1 MVKFYI
7 PLHTAAINFKKQ
19 FLSKLVLLSAA
30 IALQTTVHAQCTPP
44 PAPVVTPNPAV
55 VCSNNGPIRLVVQPT
70 TTSQFC
76 SGPVNIAVPD
86 NNVAGA
92 SSSIAVSGLPL
103 NCTITGLAVT
113 INMTHTW
120 VGDMVF
126 VLKAPNGNV
135 INLDYFLSGTGA
147 TGTGTGNTT
156 GFVNTVI
163 SSTATTALSG
173 GTNPWTGT
181 FKPDMAGA
189 TFYPP
194 AGPTGYYPTTITW
207 SSLYSVPNSNWTLAF
222 YDGVTGETGTLNSWC
237 LNFTYTCA
245 NISVA
250 APAIWSPAAGL
261 YLDPACA
268 VPYVPGTPTDTV
280 YARPFPPGTYTYQVT
295 HNSLSTPPCT
305 SLPTAVTVT
314 STVINPITTQPA
326 NQKVCLGNDAQFS
339 VAATGTGLTYQWQ
352 VSLDGGA
359 TYANIV
365 NAGVYSG
372 ATTASLTITKPPLS
386 MNGLRYR
393 VFVNGSSTCAAVLSN
408 PALLTV
414 NAKPTIS
421 FYSHPYHLLLPGLST
436 TLTSVLT
443 PPNSAASYA
452 WWYNGAVLPG
462 ATADTLL
469 VDFAHIGLYQ
479 VSVTD
484 TNGCTN
490 ISDSAS
496 IRDSTLGKM
505 FIYPN
510 PAGGQFQ
517 VRYYSESNTPT
528 PRTLNLYNNN
538 GVKILT
544 KAYTQTISY
553 QRVDID
559 IRRNGK
565 GMYWVEL
572 LDKNGKRISIKKVMV
587 Q

>member
-1 MVKFYI
+1 MVKLYT
-7 PLHTAAINFKKQ
+7 PLHTAADNFKKQ
-19 FLSKLVLLSAA
+19 FLSTLVLLIAA
-30 IALQTTVHAQCTPP
+30 IAFHASIHAQCTPP
-44 PAPVVTPNPAV
+44 PAPFVTPNPAV
-55 VCSNNGPIRLVVQPT
+55 VCSNNGPIRLVVLPT
-70 TTSQFC
+70 ATSQFC
-76 SGPVNIAVPD
+76 SGPVNVAVPD

-103 NCTITGLAVT
+103 NCTIASLAVT
-113 INMTHTW
+113 INMAHTRI
-120 VGDMVF
+120 GDIVF
-126 VLKAPNGNV
+126 VLKAPNGMI
-135 INLDYFLSGTGA
+135 INLDYRLSGTGGS
-147 TGTGTGNTT
+147 GTTT
-156 GFVNTVI
+156 GFANTVI
-163 SSTATTALSG
+163 SSIGTNLLSG
-173 GTNPWTGT
+173 GSNPWTGT
-181 FKPDMAGA
+181 FKADLAGA
-189 TFYPP
+189 AVTPP
-194 AGPTGYYPTTITW
+194 PGPTGYMPTATVW
-207 SSLYSVPNSNWTLAF
+207 SQLYSVPNGNWTLAF
-222 YDGVTGETGTLNSWC
+222 YDGITGETGTLNSWC
-237 LNFTYTCA
+237 LDFTYACPNTS
-245 NISVA
+245 IV
-250 APAIWSPAAGL
+250 APAIWSPATGL
-261 YLDPACA
+261 YMDPACTI
-268 VPYVPGTPTDTV
+268 PYVPGTPRDTV

-305 SLPTAVTVT
+305 SLPTTVTVT
-314 STVINPITTQPA
+314 STVINPITTQPTD
-326 NQKVCLGNDAQFS
+326 QKICLGNDAQFS

-359 TYANIV
+359 TYSNIV
-365 NAGVYSG
+365 NSGVYSG
-372 ATTASLTITKPPLS
+372 ATSAALTITQPPLS
-386 MNGLRYR
+386 MSGFRYR
-393 VFVNGSSTCAAVLSN
+393 VFVNGSSTCAPSLSN
-408 PALLTV
+408 TALLTV
-414 NAKPTIS
+414 NKKPAIS
-421 FYSHPYHLLLPGLST
+421 FYSHPYHLLLPGLTT

-496 IRDSTLGKM
+496 IRDSALGRM

-510 PAGGQFQ
+510 PAEGQFQ
-517 VRYYSESNTPT
+517 VRYYSEPNTST

-544 KAYTQTISY
+544 KSYTQTISY

-572 LDKNGKRISIKKVMV
+572 LDKNGKRICIKKVMV
-587 Q
+587 K